1 MGVEPVLGLRG
12 ILEHRHANAGG
23 IDEHREEAAQRV
35 MAIVADDEHRAGA
48 ERGAEADEL
57 EGNLLEL
64 HDRREEVH
72 LAHIHQAAIPVVS
85 DVGGDAAHRVNGIG
99 QRHFPRGTHIG

>member
-1 MGVEPVLGLRG
+1 VGVQPVLGLRR
-12 ILEHRHANAGG
+12 ILEHSHANAGG
-23 IDEHREEAAQRV
+23 IDQHREEAAQPV
-35 MAIVADDEHRAGA
+35 VAVVADDERRAGA
-48 ERGAEADEL
+48 ERGAETNEL

-72 LAHIHQAAIPVVS
+72 LADIHQAAIPIVS
-85 DVGGDAAHRVNGIG
+85 DVGGDAAHRVNGVG